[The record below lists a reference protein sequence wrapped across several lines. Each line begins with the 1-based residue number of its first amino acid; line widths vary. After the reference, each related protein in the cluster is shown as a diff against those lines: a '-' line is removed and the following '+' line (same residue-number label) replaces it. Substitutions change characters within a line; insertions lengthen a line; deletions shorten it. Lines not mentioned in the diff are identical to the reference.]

1 MLLAITDKKIAK
13 DAWEAIKIMSQGA
26 EKVKKARVQTLKAD
40 FEALNM
46 KDTDMLD
53 EFYMKLN
60 GIVSNKRALVEEVIG
75 PLKAHEERLKAT
87 SEISSEQQTLT
98 QEEWIKRERDDSKLL
113 LTREEWL
120 KKLNR
125 GGTTVNTGMKN
136 QAECRKPRRIKE
148 QKQEIN
154 LTQMDDEPALLLAEN
169 EKAAANN
176 VEIDERGVQPKLLKM
191 NDDEIWESKV
201 WYLDNGAS
209 NHMSG
214 QRSKFSN
221 LDETIVGKVK
231 FGDGSTVENKGKGF
245 VSLNCKNGEERIL
258 REVYFIPNLRSNI
271 ISLGQLSEL
280 GNKVIIHGEYLKV
293 YDKNQRLPMNVKR
306 SSNRLYRIIIE
317 SGNSVCLLSKLEDP
331 SWLWHARLGHVNFP
345 AIVMMHKQSMV
356 TGMPRVQQPN
366 EVCR

>member
-1 MLLAITDKKIAK
+1 MQAHGVWEAGEPSDPKAAIEGKTDKVALAMMYQAIPEDMLLAITDKKIAK

-60 GIVSNKRALVEEVIG
+60 GIIASTLEQFGNLDTMSVEEVIG

-125 GGTTVNTGMKN
+125 GGTTVNAGMKN
-136 QAECRKPRRIKE
+136 QDVQDKSRFKCFNCFGYGHFATECRKPKRIKE

-191 NDDEIWESKV
+191 NDDEI
-201 WYLDNGAS
+201 
-209 NHMSG
+209 
-214 QRSKFSN
+214 
-221 LDETIVGKVK
+221 
-231 FGDGSTVENKGKGF
+231 
-245 VSLNCKNGEERIL
+245 
-258 REVYFIPNLRSNI
+258 
-271 ISLGQLSEL
+271 
-280 GNKVIIHGEYLKV
+280 
-293 YDKNQRLPMNVKR
+293 
-306 SSNRLYRIIIE
+306 
-317 SGNSVCLLSKLEDP
+317 
-331 SWLWHARLGHVNFP
+331 
-345 AIVMMHKQSMV
+345 
-356 TGMPRVQQPN
+356 
-366 EVCR
+366 